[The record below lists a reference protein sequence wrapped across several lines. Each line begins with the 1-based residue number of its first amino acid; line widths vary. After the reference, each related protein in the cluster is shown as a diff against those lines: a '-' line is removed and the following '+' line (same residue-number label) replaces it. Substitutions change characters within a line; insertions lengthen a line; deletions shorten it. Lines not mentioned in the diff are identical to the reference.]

1 MAVPVYNKD
10 KYYRI
15 MDRTQS
21 NYANQLK
28 RLSKDDKRADFIL
41 IYYSIALIVYALSVE
56 FYPDKFNATWTSYT
70 SIILSVVV
78 LMYSIINSKAAY
90 PERIAKIDRALNEV
104 KRLKREVG
112 ALPDVS
118 TFSGCANQ
126 GSCQCDQAEA
136 CKKLENLKEEYDHL
150 VSGTEIRDDLD
161 FYWTI
166 YHLCNEYGLSPF
178 SGKVVDAEKYTKV
191 ETIIIEEI
199 RGYISENNPR
209 VQRLHVIL
217 RGFWHLC
224 LYLAP
229 IVIFLIS
236 LYSSNNSWK
245 SLLFFCELK

>member
-28 RLSKDDKRADFIL
+28 RLSKDETRANFIL

-78 LMYSIINSKAAY
+78 LTYSIINSKAAY
-90 PERIAKIDRALNEV
+90 SERITKIARALNEV

-112 ALPDVS
+112 ALTDISNSSDCPNQEGCQPDQEK
-118 TFSGCANQ
+118 GN
-126 GSCQCDQAEA
+126 GELEKL
-136 CKKLENLKEEYDHL
+136 KKEYDEL

-166 YHLCNEYGLSPF
+166 RDLCKKYGLNPR
-178 SGKVVDAEKYTKV
+178 SGKIVDEGKYAKAE
-191 ETIIIEEI
+191 EDIIEEI
-199 RGYISENNPR
+199 RGYISEISPYI
-209 VQRLHVIL
+209 QLLHAFL
-217 RGFWHLC
+217 RGVWHFF

-229 IVIFLIS
+229 VGIFLLGLCS
-236 LYSSNNSWK
+236 GDGLLK
-245 SLLFFCELK
+245 SLLFFID

>member
-1 MAVPVYNKD
+1 MGVPVYDKD

-41 IYYSIALIVYALSVE
+41 IYYSIALIVYALSVQ

-90 PERIAKIDRALNEV
+90 TERIAKIDKALNEV

-112 ALPDVS
+112 ALPDK
-118 TFSGCANQ
+118 ANIS
-126 GSCQCDQAEA
+126 SCSNQEVCPCDKAEA
-136 CKKLENLKEEYDHL
+136 CNKLEDLKKEYDKL
-150 VSGTEIRDDLD
+150 VSSTETRDDLD

-166 YHLCNEYGLSPF
+166 CHLCDEYGLSPY
-178 SGKVVDAEKYTKV
+178 SGK
-191 ETIIIEEI
+191 IIDEGKHDKADPIVIEEI

-209 VQRLHVIL
+209 IQRFHIYL
-217 RGFWHLC
+217 RCAWHLC

-229 IVIFLIS
+229 IVIFLLS
-236 LYSSNNSWK
+236 LLANNASLK
-245 SLLFFCELK
+245 SLLFFLD